1 MSVVRK
7 LSGRDG
13 RRRQEDP
20 GELYRTLFETMSEGF
35 VICEVIRDASGRLVD
50 YWVRDANPAFRRR
63 APGAANM
70 VGRRFLEMRPNT
82 HPRWFTACHVALT
95 KGEPVRFEFWDDQAL
110 RWYDVHMTRLSD
122 DEVGQFYIDI
132 TERKKAERYQAELFD
147 ELNHRVKNN
156 LTIVS
161 GVLTMQARASADAAV
176 RGQLLKAVDRIQS
189 IADLHASL
197 YRSGGK
203 DEVEAQR
210 YLEELCERLSRTLL
224 EGRDVRLDLHAEPLT
239 LPLDQAV
246 QLGIIVNELVTN
258 AAKHAYPEAGKGV
271 IWVRLG
277 RAEGGLRLR
286 VSDLGRGLAPD
297 TASGLG
303 MRLVRSLVERAGG
316 EVKVEGAR
324 GASVEVRLPI
334 GAPGDDGPLQD
345 NLL

>member
-1 MSVVRK
+1 VRK
-7 LSGRDG
+7 LSDRDG
-13 RRRQEDP
+13 KRRAEDP
-20 GELYRTLFETMSEGF
+20 GQRYRTLFETMSEGF
-35 VICEVIRDASGRLVD
+35 VICEVIRDETGRLVD
-50 YWVRDANPAFRRR
+50 YWVRDANPAFLKR
-63 APGAANM
+63 APGAASLI
-70 VGRRFLEMRPNT
+70 GRRFLEMRPNT

-156 LTIVS
+156 LTIVA
-161 GVLTMQARASADAAV
+161 GVLTMQAKATAEPQV
-176 RGQLLKAVDRIQS
+176 REELLKAVDRIQS
-189 IADLHASL
+189 IGDLHASL

-203 DEVEAQR
+203 DEVEALS
-210 YLEELCERLSRTLL
+210 YLTELCQRLTRTLL
-224 EGRDVRLDLHAEPLT
+224 DGRDVRLDLHAEAVA
-239 LPLDQAV
+239 LPLDEAV

-258 AAKHAYPEAGKGV
+258 AAKHAYPDRSAGV

-277 RAEGGLRLR
+277 RAEGGLRLC

-297 TASGLG
+297 SASGLG

-316 EVKVEGAR
+316 EVKVDGSH
-324 GASVEVRLPI
+324 GTSVEVRLPL
-334 GAPGDDGPLQD
+334 GGRAGHEPLQD

>member
-1 MSVVRK
+1 VSVVRK

-20 GELYRTLFETMSEGF
+20 GELYRTLFATMSEGF

-50 YWVRDANPAFRRR
+50 YWVRDANPAFLKR
-63 APGAANM
+63 APNAAELI
-70 VGRRFLEMRPNT
+70 GRRFLEMRPNT
-82 HPRWFTACHVALT
+82 PTRWFTACHVALT
-95 KGEPVRFEFWDDQAL
+95 KGEPVRFEFWDDQAQ
-110 RWYDVHMTRLSD
+110 RWFDVHMTRLSD

-161 GVLTMQARASADAAV
+161 GVLTMQAKASADPEV
-176 RGQLLKAVDRIQS
+176 REQLLKAVDRIQS

-197 YRSGGK
+197 YRGGGR

-210 YLEELCERLSRTLL
+210 YLAELCERLSRTLL
-224 EGRDVRLDLHAEPLT
+224 EGRDVRLDLHAEALA
-239 LPLDQAV
+239 LPLDEAV

-258 AAKHAYPEAGKGV
+258 AAKHAYPQGDTGV
-271 IWVRLG
+271 VWIRLG
-277 RAEGGLRLR
+277 RTEAGLRLC

-297 TASGLG
+297 SASGLG

-316 EVKVEGAR
+316 ELKVDG
-324 GASVEVRLPI
+324 GHGTSVEVRLPI
-334 GAPGDDGPLQD
+334 GRRGDGPQQE